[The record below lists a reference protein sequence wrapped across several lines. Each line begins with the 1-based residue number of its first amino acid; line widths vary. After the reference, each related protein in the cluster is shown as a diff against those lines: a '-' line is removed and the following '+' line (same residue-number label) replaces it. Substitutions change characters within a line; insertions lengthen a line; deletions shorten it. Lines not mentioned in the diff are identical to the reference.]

1 MKLLAKICRGLFHVI
16 SRYLSIW
23 IKIPSPSSR
32 AHAVYMRVRCFTQ
45 KQIVTEQGLKC
56 FMNEINKPGHITTI
70 LDNWE
75 ATGKN
80 SEQA

>member
-1 MKLLAKICRGLFHVI
+1 
-16 SRYLSIW
+16 
-23 IKIPSPSSR
+23 
-32 AHAVYMRVRCFTQ
+32 MRVRCFTQ
-45 KQIVTEQGLKC
+45 KQIVTEQRLKC

-70 LDNWE
+70 LDYWE